1 MKISEFMISVTGL
14 FYSMKTGDL
23 AALIIFGILA
33 IMAHR
38 KIMFDIEQMELG
50 DEEDEE
56 GGVEPWESLGRGIRR
71 LRNRMH
77 RD

>member
-1 MKISEFMISVTGL
+1 MKISDFVMVSIGIA
-14 FYSMKTGDL
+14 YSMKTGDL

-38 KIMFDIEQMELG
+38 KIMFDVDQMEMNE
-50 DEEDEE
+50 DEDEE
-56 GGVEPWESLGRGIRR
+56 GGVEPWGSLGRGIRH
-71 LRNRMH
+71 LRSRMR